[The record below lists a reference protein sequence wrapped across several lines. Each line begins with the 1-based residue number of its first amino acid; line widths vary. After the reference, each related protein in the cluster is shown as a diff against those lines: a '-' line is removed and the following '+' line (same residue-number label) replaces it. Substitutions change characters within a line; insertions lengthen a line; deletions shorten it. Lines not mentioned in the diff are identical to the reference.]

1 MILDLLNQF
10 YQIIIK
16 FLGGIVIKSNNERL
30 VKIRIISNIGNKII
44 IKLPIN
50 FVKKMINNNAIDF
63 FPIGDDTIESEKI
76 LNLFIKAF
84 DYDLVG
90 EIAHIERKNGDSIRI
105 IIDQK

>member
-1 MILDLLNQF
+1 
-10 YQIIIK
+10 
-16 FLGGIVIKSNNERL
+16 
-30 VKIRIISNIGNKII
+30 
-44 IKLPIN
+44 
-50 FVKKMINNNAIDF
+50 MINNNAIDF